1 MNIIAAVFLILHGLV
16 HGILAM
22 VPSPDANEPVFATFF
37 SNSWLLSRL
46 GFSES
51 AGKPLA
57 FILAALAMVGFV
69 AAALG
74 LLDFLVPFD
83 WWGALAIASA
93 VVSLLLL
100 VIFWHPYV
108 IVGVVIDVVILVVVN
123 FTEWTPAG

>member
-1 MNIIAAVFLILHGLV
+1 MKIVVAVVLILHGLV

-22 VPSPDANEPVFATFF
+22 VPEPNAAEPVFATFF

-46 GFSES
+46 GLSES

-57 FILAALAMVGFV
+57 FVLAALATIGFV
-69 AAALG
+69 AAGLG
-74 LLDFLVPFD
+74 LLDILVPFE
-83 WWGALAIASA
+83 WWRTLAAVSA

-108 IVGVVIDVVILVVVN
+108 IVGVVIDVVILVVVL
-123 FTEWTPAG
+123 FTDWAPE